1 MNIERKVLKYR
12 QKLFNMKKQIGGA
25 FPGDIVIKESNKEII
40 GTITE
45 INGDEYVLNTGK
57 KLNKYTVVDPKN
69 RGYFSEKYRKGPW
82 TLEWI
87 GRNPEDAVGS
97 RGTGSSGVIS
107 KAVEQHNSTKLFTF
121 KDSRFTFSLLDII
134 KTEIT
139 KITPDTKGILF
150 LLESNGTEIS
160 FPQRK
165 AVINFGTSSI
175 KTFGLINCLAIGGL
189 FSNSTGEIKGAFLAH
204 ESPNDI
210 NIQLD
215 IIREIKN
222 ILDSKNY
229 IITKMVIFKIE
240 PDGAS
245 RDMYKFDSKSLNYND
260 LCKQISIVCKTR
272 FGIKPIII
280 EYGYYYKRYQDNK
293 DDPKLNL
300 CASAIID
307 PTKDYITTYFGDT
320 YYKKT
325 QSFCIIS

>member
-1 MNIERKVLKYR
+1 MNYERKAAKYR
-12 QKLFNMKKQIGGA
+12 QKLFNINQTGGA
-25 FPGDIVIKESNKEII
+25 FPGDIVVKQSNKEII

-69 RGYFSEKYRKGPW
+69 RGYFPEKYRKGPW

-87 GRNPEDAVGS
+87 GRDPEDPEDAGGAGS
-97 RGTGSSGVIS
+97 GGVIPEN
-107 KAVEQHNSTKLFTF
+107 VEQRKPIKHFTY
-121 KDSRFTFSLLDII
+121 KHSRLTFSLSDII

-139 KITPDTKGILF
+139 EITPDTEGTLF
-150 LLESNGTEIS
+150 VLESNGTEIS

-165 AVINFGTSSI
+165 AVLNFGTSSV

-189 FSNSTGEIKGAFLAH
+189 FTNFTGEIKGAFFAH
-204 ESPNDI
+204 ESPTDI
-210 NIQLD
+210 DIQLN

-245 RDMYKFDSKSLNYND
+245 KDMYQFDSKSLNYND
-260 LCKQISIVCKTR
+260 LCEQISIVCKTR
-272 FGIKPIII
+272 FGIKPIIV
-280 EYGYYYKRYQDNK
+280 EYGYYCKRYQDNQ

-300 CASAIID
+300 CASATID
-307 PTKDYITTYFGDT
+307 PTKDFITTYFGDT
-320 YYKKT
+320 YYEKK
-325 QSFCIIS
+325 SFCIIS